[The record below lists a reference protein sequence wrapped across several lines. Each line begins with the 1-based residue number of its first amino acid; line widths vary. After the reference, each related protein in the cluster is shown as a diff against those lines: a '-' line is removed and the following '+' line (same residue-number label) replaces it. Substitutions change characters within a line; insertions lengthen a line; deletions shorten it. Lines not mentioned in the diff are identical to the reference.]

1 VGPPLASGLA
11 RQRAAAILEVLAG
24 GRLPSEAAAALG
36 VSLARYYLLEQQ
48 ALAGLVTACEP
59 RPGKHGPR
67 PETRLA
73 RLEQELARAQRE
85 CARQQALVR
94 AAQRTVG
101 LAPPP
106 AKPAS
111 PAKGSGGQ
119 RPRRRRPRVRA
130 LRAVA
135 ALKAD
140 SSGPPPGEGVQRPA
154 DQDPGAGA
162 MAPPAGPGREA

>member
-1 VGPPLASGLA
+1 LASGLA

-36 VSLARYYLLEQQ
+36 VSLPRYYLLEQQ
-48 ALAGLVTACEP
+48 AVAGLVTACEP

-73 RLEQELARAQRE
+73 RLEQELARSRRE

-106 AKPAS
+106 VKPAL
-111 PAKGSGGQ
+111 PGKTTGSK
-119 RPRRRRPRVRA
+119 RTRRRRPSVRA

-135 ALKAD
+135 ALRTD
-140 SSGPPPGEGVQRPA
+140 SSGPPSVEAVQREV
-154 DQDPGAGA
+154 DTGPGLGA
-162 MAPPAGPGREA
+162 SVLPAGPGKEA